1 MSDAAHANASWA
13 PMLVIALA
21 QLLLIFNIT
30 TLKVSLD
37 PIADDLGSG
46 SKAVKSAIVA
56 YFVIVAGFIMLGTR
70 MTQRFGARAVFRGG
84 AAVLGAALALM
95 AFCRTTPEMLVA
107 QMLAAIATAAL
118 VPTLIAMI
126 SDHYRGPQQAKALGW
141 LGGLQ
146 ALEIVPAFL
155 IAGYL
160 AHAVEWRL
168 TYGLLALL
176 AIALYVAS
184 GRLCS
189 AGRRFDTRIDTVGVL
204 LTASAMLLIGIGI
217 DRIPDWGLW
226 QARAAAPFSA
236 FGFSPA
242 PLVIAA
248 GAVLL
253 YAFLAWSRSCRV
265 SGRTPLVA
273 PEVVYTARE
282 RFTLLS
288 IFVIGAIGAGLTF
301 LIPLYIE
308 VVQGRTTVYTAAALL
323 PFTLAGFA
331 AALLVVRMRTRVSP
345 RLIARGAFI
354 IVAIGVALLGAAI
367 RNDWSSTLV
376 IASLIVA
383 GIGDGALGALL
394 FKLLAFSVPKNFAG
408 DVTSVCG
415 STNFLGAGVGTA
427 LAGALLVGVLGMSV
441 QRHAA
446 ANPVIFEQLRAQIDL
461 DSVAF
466 VSNDRLVQA
475 LARTETPPELVDEA
489 VRINTEARLDALK
502 ISLYVLAGI
511 ALLAFVPAA
520 QVPELL
526 SADSAEDNG
535 IVDGARR
542 GELGPPVRDDLA
554 HLGAEEE
561 QLTHDVHPQHE
572 R

>member
-1 MSDAAHANASWA
+1 
-13 PMLVIALA
+13 
-21 QLLLIFNIT
+21 
-30 TLKVSLD
+30 
-37 PIADDLGSG
+37 
-46 SKAVKSAIVA
+46 
-56 YFVIVAGFIMLGTR
+56 
-70 MTQRFGARAVFRGG
+70 
-84 AAVLGAALALM
+84 
-95 AFCRTTPEMLVA
+95 
-107 QMLAAIATAAL
+107 
-118 VPTLIAMI
+118 
-126 SDHYRGPQQAKALGW
+126 
-141 LGGLQ
+141 
-146 ALEIVPAFL
+146 
-155 IAGYL
+155 
-160 AHAVEWRL
+160 
-168 TYGLLALL
+168 
-176 AIALYVAS
+176 
-184 GRLCS
+184 
-189 AGRRFDTRIDTVGVL
+189 
-204 LTASAMLLIGIGI
+204 
-217 DRIPDWGLW
+217 
-226 QARAAAPFSA
+226 
-236 FGFSPA
+236 
-242 PLVIAA
+242 
-248 GAVLL
+248 
-253 YAFLAWSRSCRV
+253 
-265 SGRTPLVA
+265 
-273 PEVVYTARE
+273 
-282 RFTLLS
+282 
-288 IFVIGAIGAGLTF
+288 
-301 LIPLYIE
+301 
-308 VVQGRTTVYTAAALL
+308 
-323 PFTLAGFA
+323 
-331 AALLVVRMRTRVSP
+331 
-345 RLIARGAFI
+345 
-354 IVAIGVALLGAAI
+354 
-367 RNDWSSTLV
+367 NDWSSTLV

-489 VRINTEARLDALK
+489 VRINTEARLDARK

-526 SADSAEDNG
+526 SADSAEDDG